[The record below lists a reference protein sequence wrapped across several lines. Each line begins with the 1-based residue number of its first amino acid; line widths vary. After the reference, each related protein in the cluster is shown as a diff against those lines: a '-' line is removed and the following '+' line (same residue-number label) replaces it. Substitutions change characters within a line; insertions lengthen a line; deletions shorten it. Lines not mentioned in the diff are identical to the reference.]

1 MPHAESIGL
10 RAPSLRR
17 AVLIVS
23 LALIVAAFAAA
34 SANADASHRWIRNM
48 VGNDFCLDSNA
59 AGTVYVNPC
68 QRGNAYQK
76 WQFWNG
82 GWARNVATGR
92 CLENPSFSF
101 AGNPHPPLRA
111 HRRAVLAAL
120 AVRLVSAPQLRGVA
134 RRLPRRRRTPRLRRA
149 VRRSVP
155 PDRASAVV
163 HRTRV
168 SPCEAAG
175 TRQQRRPPHSPG

>member
-1 MPHAESIGL
+1 MPHAESAGL

-23 LALIVAAFAAA
+23 LALIGAAFAAV

-48 VGNDFCLDSNA
+48 VGDDFCLDSNA

-101 AGNPHPPLRA
+101 GAIRTRPCAHIGAQYWQHWRYGWFQRLSYAGLRA
-111 HRRAVLAAL
+111 GCL
-120 AVRLVSAPQLRGVA
+120 AVDGRRVYVALCGDPFHPIAPVQWYTELA
-134 RRLPRRRRTPRLRRA
+134 
-149 VRRSVP
+149 
-155 PDRASAVV
+155 
-163 HRTRV
+163 
-168 SPCEAAG
+168 
-175 TRQQRRPPHSPG
+175 